1 MMNIFTSDHDIRVMY
16 VTASSFPEGVL
27 AAHRQLHSLIPF
39 TTDRRYFGLSR
50 PEKESDIVYRA
61 AAEELESG
69 EAEKFNLETIVLKKG
84 RYVSLDISDY
94 MTDITAI
101 GRAFQELLSQ
111 PGLDPQGYCVE
122 WYVSNKDVKCM
133 IRLKD

>member
-1 MMNIFTSDHDIRVMY
+1 MNIFTSDHDISVMY
-16 VTASSFPEGVL
+16 VTAASFPEGVL

-50 PEKESDIVYRA
+50 PEKGTDIVYRA

-69 EAEKFNLETIVLKKG
+69 EAAKLHLETIVLKKG

-94 MTDITAI
+94 MTDVTAI
-101 GRAFQELLSQ
+101 GRAFNELLSQ